1 MMKIK
6 TVSKP
11 EDAKKKKFKLKAKM
25 IDIDGIY
32 KNRYVAFNDG
42 TVYDNIHKRW
52 VMLNFSSGGY
62 LRLVLGGPEGPKSYY
77 AHRIVAM
84 VFMPIK
90 NPKKYQ
96 VNHIDGDKGNN
107 CITNLEWVTGS
118 ENMQHATTTGLFNPN
133 GEGNGN
139 SKYSDAQTEEVCRLL
154 AENKLTNQQI
164 AEVTGVSAATVSMI
178 KIGKVRGFQSSK
190 YHWETIPFSEK
201 KGENHNM
208 VKINKQI
215 VIKICEL
222 LSSGMGSKNIV
233 EELGAPV
240 TKAIVNNIKFR
251 KTWTDISKDYE
262 WEIDHSKA
270 YNKGKSK

>member
-1 MMKIK
+1 MLKIK
-6 TVSKP
+6 TVSRP
-11 EDAKKKKFKLKAKM
+11 GDKKKFKLKAKM

-32 KNRYVAFNDG
+32 KNRYIAFTDG
-42 TVYDNIHKRW
+42 VVYDNANKKWVSPTLRPDGYVVINLAGPDGTKRC
-52 VMLNFSSGGY
+52 
-62 LRLVLGGPEGPKSYY
+62 LV
-77 AHRIVAM
+77 HRIIAM

-90 NPKKYQ
+90 HPKKYQ
-96 VNHIDGDKGNN
+96 VNHINGDKANN
-107 CITNLEWVTGS
+107 FITNLEWVTGS

-133 GEGNGN
+133 GEHNGN

-154 AENKLTNQQI
+154 AEGKLSNLQI
-164 AEVTGVSAATVSMI
+164 AEVTGVSPAMVSMI
-178 KIGKVRGFQSSK
+178 KNGKVRNFQSSK

-222 LSSGMGSKNIV
+222 LSSGMGSKNIA

-251 KTWTDISKDYE
+251 RSWADVSKDYE

>member
-1 MMKIK
+1 MLKIK

-11 EDAKKKKFKLKAKM
+11 DDKKKKKFKLKAKM

-32 KNRYVAFNDG
+32 NNRYVAFNDG
-42 TVYDNIHKRW
+42 TIYDNTNKRW
-52 VMLNFSSGGY
+52 VMVSFRPDGY
-62 LRLVLGGPEGPKSYY
+62 LSVSLAGPEGIKRYL
-77 AHRIVAM
+77 AHRIIAK
-84 VFMPIK
+84 VFMP
-90 NPKKYQ
+90 NKYDYKLQ
-96 VNHIDGDKGNN
+96 VNHIDGDKTNN
-107 CITNLEWVTGS
+107 YLYNLEWVTGS
-118 ENMQHATTTGLFNPN
+118 ENMQHATSTGLFNPN

-154 AENKLTNQQI
+154 TEGKLTNTQI

-222 LSSGMGSKNIV
+222 LSSGMGSKNIA

-251 KTWTDISKDYE
+251 RSWADVSKDYE